1 MTNDH
6 RGARYY
12 DPFLALVAAKE
23 AHQMGEFEGACPLMH
38 APPRA
43 VRDRAAAVSEG
54 CRGAPC
60 HVLSVAKV

>member
-1 MTNDH
+1 M
-6 RGARYY
+6 RGGLEGRRK
-12 DPFLALVAAKE
+12 PNK
-23 AHQMGEFEGACPLMH
+23 GEFEGACPLMH

>member
-23 AHQMGEFEGACPLMH
+23 AHQIGTRIYTATTTEYIRPNIYVTCD
-38 APPRA
+38 
-43 VRDRAAAVSEG
+43 V
-54 CRGAPC
+54 
-60 HVLSVAKV
+60 